1 MISPLRCGSGDTVQE
16 SAMRSLCHQ
25 IQATMAIRRC
35 KARIG
40 ERYTRGYQ
48 GWRITD

>member
-25 IQATMAIRRC
+25 IQATTPISRC
-35 KARIG
+35 KDRIG
-40 ERYTRGYQ
+40 ERCTGSYQ
-48 GWRITD
+48 GW